1 MNPAFFCTSYV
12 RVLVNRHFLPS
23 AEILIPW
30 LSFVFLSAT
39 EYLLCFLVPTVLYPP
54 VLYPPVLY
62 PPVLYPLPAPS
73 TIFLLAAIYRMS
85 DLCLKNRKSPGWA
98 ERVISVSNSQVC

>member
-1 MNPAFFCTSYV
+1 MNPAFFCSSYV
-12 RVLVNRHFLPS
+12 RVLFRSHFLPS

-39 EYLLCFLVPTVLYPP
+39 EYLLCFLVPT